1 MVPNNKGKRELRFV
15 FLENNMNS
23 CLCFSDYLVISTPE
37 QIDYFLVREFDVV
50 VHPSGPSASVYII
63 SLHGLN
69 RGDKKQVHIL
79 WYIEGNELNNENIG
93 SKWTVNKH

>member
-1 MVPNNKGKRELRFV
+1 
-15 FLENNMNS
+15 MNS